1 MNRLDPWTTRR
12 GTGIL
17 PVLKIRILN
26 TARMAVPQYPLTV
39 KDILEEEIAMKL
51 A

>member
-1 MNRLDPWTTRR
+1 MNRVDAWTTGR

-17 PVLKIRILN
+17 PVLKIRILT
-26 TARMAVPQYPLTV
+26 TARMAVPQQPLTV
-39 KDILEEEIAMKL
+39 KDIVDEEIAMKL